1 MYSLLTF
8 TASLFTCMASCTCDE
23 LESVSQFAGRFLQG
37 PDLDLHLH
45 RGVQCRPFPLQGHF
59 GALWHVDLHW
69 QNY

>member
-8 TASLFTCMASCTCDE
+8 TASLFACMASYTRDK

-45 RGVQCRPFPLQGHF
+45 PGVQCRPFPL
-59 GALWHVDLHW
+59 
-69 QNY
+69 